1 MHIKQVKISGFRSYR
16 DATISDLSP
25 NHNVIVGRN
34 GSGKSNFLFAIE
46 FVLSDKFSSLSSVRR
61 RELFHEGIG
70 EGATVARVS
79 IVLDNSDRRIVTEDT
94 DEVVIGRQVSAK
106 KDNYFK
112 GSKVITRNDMILLM
126 TSAGFSLSNPYYV
139 VKQGRIN
146 ELATSSDATR
156 LRILKEVAGSEMY
169 DTQRMRN
176 LKSLHEASKSV

>member
-1 MHIKQVKISGFRSYR
+1 SRRERLSFVEGCGRSISAMHIKQVKISGFRSYR

-79 IVLDNSDRRIVTEDT
+79 IVLDNSDRRIVT
-94 DEVVIGRQVSAK
+94 VRRGFFIQIFIKLISACRH
-106 KDNYFK
+106 F
-112 GSKVITRNDMILLM
+112 SFLLSAARN
-126 TSAGFSLSNPYYV
+126 S
-139 VKQGRIN
+139 
-146 ELATSSDATR
+146 
-156 LRILKEVAGSEMY
+156 
-169 DTQRMRN
+169 
-176 LKSLHEASKSV
+176 